1 MRNGTKFTP
10 GSSLPME
17 KEETERGGVRI
28 PRKKREKKENLDVRG
43 AGIFVECVSRITGS
57 YQYALT
63 PRYTMKKLER
73 IRIGYTVTLSTRRV
87 ISMTD
92 MK

>member
-43 AGIFVECVSRITGS
+43 AGIFVNVSRGS
-57 YQYALT
+57 QDRT
-63 PRYTMKKLER
+63 NMP
-73 IRIGYTVTLSTRRV
+73 
-87 ISMTD
+87 
-92 MK
+92 

>member
-17 KEETERGGVRI
+17 KEERGGVRI

-43 AGIFVECVSRITGS
+43 AGIFVNVSRGS
-57 YQYALT
+57 QDRT
-63 PRYTMKKLER
+63 NMP
-73 IRIGYTVTLSTRRV
+73 
-87 ISMTD
+87 
-92 MK
+92 